1 MKKLLFITV
10 FILFLFSGCKK
21 EGDHLTGDME
31 ALVGTW
37 SWYHTYGSGGTDIP
51 GYHDRTPASTGDSY
65 RIKFEKEGRFKTWKN
80 GDVLNKGTVE
90 HFNTRGFNMLD
101 GNYEQYSSFHKFDDD
116 TISLSSWPTDEG
128 SNIRNYFVRVN

>member
-10 FILFLFSGCKK
+10 FILFLFPGCRK
-21 EGDHLTGDME
+21 EGDHLTGHME
-31 ALVGTW
+31 VLVGTW

-80 GDVLNKGTVE
+80 GELLHQGQLE
-90 HFNTRGFNMLD
+90 HNDSWTFHLKD
-101 GNYEQYSSFHKFDDD
+101 GSYEQSSAFHEYHID
-116 TISLSSWPTDEG
+116 TISLSRWPTDEG
-128 SNIRNYFVRVN
+128 GNITNYFRRVN